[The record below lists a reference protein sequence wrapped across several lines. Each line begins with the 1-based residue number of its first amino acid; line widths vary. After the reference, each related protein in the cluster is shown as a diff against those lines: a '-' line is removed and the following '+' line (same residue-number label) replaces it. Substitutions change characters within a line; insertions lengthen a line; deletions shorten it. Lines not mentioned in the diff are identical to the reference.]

1 MDAFRLSVPPDFV
14 QTTLKGLDFTD
25 LPSLQTRA
33 LELYTPLIVVFSL
46 VVLLLLLHWHGKRC
60 CLERDVFVEYRRPLL
75 AFFVVTT
82 VSTLLGLILFIYA
95 NNLTRQGVSSLVK
108 EVPSG
113 LFEQLEIFKNAT
125 SICPLQNVTGGTLA
139 SISYEV
145 SLAEAYSDLIVDSFN
160 LYVTFYDDL
169 VITSLVFLFTFWLGM
184 LVHITTGIFTL
195 ELEDTRTLYVVQWVE
210 ALFGLSVVS
219 WTKEIFLLITIILTL
234 VLLIAARTIGVVG
247 VFACPTVE
255 TVADLLEELDILEPS
270 AASNNSGSSLIPR
283 NLYDY
288 FVYCPTNASF
298 SSVFGFDL
306 DASSGFF
313 DTIYNLGFECSANS
327 SLLSCPNNTLPCGS
341 LYQNASEYPSG
352 FEFICPCSNLMMDL
366 TNTLTDCTST
376 STLINQAVEHYACG
390 QLIPGVTIGYIALI
404 LTVSGLAFML
414 VAFTTLSIVLKKLN
428 DFGDPV

>member
-25 LPSLQTRA
+25 LPSLQTKA
-33 LELYTPLIVVFSL
+33 LELYTPLIVAFSL
-46 VVLLLLLHWHGKRC
+46 VVVLLLLHWHGKRC
-60 CLERDVFVEYRRPLL
+60 CLDRDSFVEYRRPLL

-82 VSTLLGLILFIYA
+82 ISTLIGLVLFIHA
-95 NNLTRQGVSSLVK
+95 NSLTRQGVSSLVK

-113 LFEQLEIFKNAT
+113 LFQRLEIFKNAT

-145 SLAEAYSDLIVDSFN
+145 SLAEAYSDLVVDSFN

-169 VITSLVFLFTFWLGM
+169 VITSLVFLFTFWFGM
-184 LVHITTGIFTL
+184 LVHIITGIFTL
-195 ELEDTRTLYVVQWVE
+195 ELEDTRTLYIVQWVE
-210 ALFGLSVVS
+210 ALFGISVVS

-234 VLLIAARTIGVVG
+234 VMLIAARTIGVVG

-255 TVADLLEELDILEPS
+255 TVADFLEELDILEPS
-270 AASNNSGSSLIPR
+270 VASNSSASSLIPR
-283 NLYDY
+283 DLYDY

-298 SSVFGFDL
+298 SSVFGFDF

-313 DTIYNLGFECSANS
+313 DTIYDLGFECLSNS
-327 SLLSCPNNTLPCGS
+327 STLACTNSTLPCG

-352 FEFICPCSNLMMDL
+352 FEYVCPCSNLLMDL

-376 STLINQAVEHYACG
+376 STLIKQAVEHHACG
-390 QLIPGVTIGYIALI
+390 QLIPGVSIAYIALI
-404 LTVSGLAFML
+404 LTVLGLAFML
-414 VAFTTLSIVLKKLN
+414 VAFTTLSIVLRKLN
-428 DFGDPV
+428 DFGDSV